1 MNYPQYQSDLNKLLE
16 SEIFGEAVFY
26 TAAKYAKSEEH
37 KQKWLAL
44 AALETQ
50 TLERFQVFLKQNN
63 LKATSRLHI
72 KAQGNATGFALAKMP
87 WKLAMYLLKD
97 GTQPFMQAFERLCQY
112 ADQETQMFFEYVL
125 NHEKSI
131 YAFADKELKK
141 QKTTSLDLVDQLLA
155 SKN

>member
-16 SEIFGEAVFY
+16 SEIFGEAVFR
-26 TAAKYAKSEEH
+26 TAATYTKSEEH

-50 TLERFQVFLKQNN
+50 TLERFQAFLKQNN

-72 KAQGNATGFALAKMP
+72 KAQGSATGFALAKMP
-87 WKLAMYLLKD
+87 WKLAMFLLKD
-97 GTQPFMQAFERLCQY
+97 GTQPFMQAFERLCKH
-112 ADQETQMFFEYVL
+112 ADQDTQMFFEYVL

-131 YAFADKELKK
+131 YEFADKELKK
-141 QKTTSLDLVDQLLA
+141 QKTTSLDKVRYLLD
-155 SKN
+155 